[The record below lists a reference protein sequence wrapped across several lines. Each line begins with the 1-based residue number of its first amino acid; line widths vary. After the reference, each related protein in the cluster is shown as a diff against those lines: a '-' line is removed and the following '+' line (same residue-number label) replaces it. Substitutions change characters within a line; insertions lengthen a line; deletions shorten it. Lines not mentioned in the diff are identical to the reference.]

1 MTLTHFAW
9 FSEAA
14 GGVPPPNCQRRMLRD
29 KIDRPV
35 FKFCSWKAIAVRGI
49 LLLMIAVVSL
59 VGFAGAQEMTGRRAE
74 KAKQE
79 VLKIEQDKL
88 GDLLQNGSE
97 AADWFDRYDDDG
109 MINAGSDGNIE
120 TKTEHEAKIR
130 SKQQAVAMV
139 KQYDYRIHM
148 FANANIAIV
157 TYKAKYQRVAHPE
170 PIAAVAEDV
179 WINKDGKWLRI
190 LHSTQRVVEH

>member
-1 MTLTHFAW
+1 M
-9 FSEAA
+9 
-14 GGVPPPNCQRRMLRD
+14 
-29 KIDRPV
+29 
-35 FKFCSWKAIAVRGI
+35 RGI
-49 LLLMIAVVSL
+49 LLSMIAVISL
-59 VGFAGAQEMTGRRAE
+59 VDFAGAQEMTGGGAE

-88 GDLLQNGSE
+88 GHLRQNGPE

-130 SKQQAVAMV
+130 SNQLAIVTV
-139 KQYDYRIHM
+139 KQYDYRVRI
-148 FANANIAIV
+148 FANGNIAIV
-157 TYKAKYQRVAHPE
+157 TYKVKGQRVGQPE
-170 PIAAVAEDV
+170 PLDGVAEDV
-179 WINKDGKWLRI
+179 WINKDGNWLRI